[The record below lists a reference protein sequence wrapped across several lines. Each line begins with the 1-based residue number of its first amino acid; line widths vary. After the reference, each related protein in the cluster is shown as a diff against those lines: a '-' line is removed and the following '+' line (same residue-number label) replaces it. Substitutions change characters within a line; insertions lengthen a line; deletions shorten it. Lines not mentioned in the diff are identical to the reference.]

1 MGLSARMYTRVA
13 LAALALVSV
22 AVAIP
27 IDTSASAGD
36 AVLRIPLTKTTS
48 VRTLAKT
55 NGLTLDNVP
64 SRLESFA
71 SGGLVPLVDFSD
83 AQYYGTVDI
92 GTPAQSFKVVLDTGS
107 SNLWVPS
114 KHCALLNLAC
124 KLHAK
129 YDSSKSS
136 TYKKNGTNFSIK
148 YGSGSMT
155 GFLSQDTVS
164 LGGITVP
171 DQTIAEAVHEP
182 GVSFIVAKFDGL
194 LGMGWPSISVDG
206 AIPPFTNMVNQNLV
220 AKPLFSVF
228 LSKDPWSSVGGE
240 FLLGGIDS
248 KYYTGDISY
257 VPLSNTTYWQ
267 FEMESVLVG
276 GKASGCTNGCK
287 AIADTGT
294 SLLAGPTAEVEVIQ
308 KAIGATPL
316 MKGEYTVDCSKISSM
331 PNVDFKL
338 AGKSYT
344 LTPQQYVLQVSG
356 QCLSG
361 FMGID
366 LPPHLGSM
374 WILGDVFLSSYY
386 TVFDYGNKQV
396 GFATATQ

>member
-1 MGLSARMYTRVA
+1 MGLSASMYTRVA

-114 KHCALLNLAC
+114 KHCALLNIAC

-136 TYKKNGTNFSIK
+136 TYKKNGTDFSIK

-164 LGGITVP
+164 LGGITVQ

-182 GVSFIVAKFDGL
+182 GVSFVVAKFDGL
-194 LGMGWPSISVDG
+194 LGMGWPSISV
-206 AIPPFTNMVNQNLV
+206 
-220 AKPLFSVF
+220 
-228 LSKDPWSSVGGE
+228 GGE
-240 FLLGGIDS
+240 FLLGGVDS

-396 GFATATQ
+396 GFATAKQ

>member
-1 MGLSARMYTRVA
+1 VA
-13 LAALALVSV
+13 VVALALVGA

-27 IDTSASAGD
+27 IDTSVSAGD
-36 AVLRIPLTKTTS
+36 AVIRIPLTKTAS
-48 VRTLAKT
+48 ARTIAKN
-55 NGLTLDNVP
+55 NGLALDSVP

-83 AQYYGTVDI
+83 AQYFGTVDI
-92 GTPAQSFKVVLDTGS
+92 GTPAQTFKVVLDTGS

-114 KHCALLNLAC
+114 KSCAFLNIAC
-124 KLHAK
+124 KIHTK

-136 TYKKNGTNFSIK
+136 TYKKNGTAFSIK
-148 YGSGSMT
+148 YGSGAMT
-155 GFLSQDTVS
+155 GFLSQDTVT

-171 DQTIAEAVHEP
+171 GQTLAEAVHEP
-182 GVSFIVAKFDGL
+182 GVAFIAAKFDGL
-194 LGMGWPSISVDG
+194 LGMGWPSIAVDG
-206 AIPPFTNMVNQNLV
+206 AVPPFTNMVNQNLV

-228 LSKDPWSSVGGE
+228 LSKDASSSVGGE
-240 FLLGGIDS
+240 FLLGGIDT

-257 VPLSNTTYWQ
+257 VPLTNTTYWE
-267 FEMESVLVG
+267 FDMASVVVG
-276 GKASGCTNGCK
+276 GKATGCSNGCK

-294 SLLAGPTAEVEVIQ
+294 SLLAGPTAEVELIQ

-331 PNVDFKL
+331 PNVEFKI
-338 AGKSYT
+338 AGKTYT
-344 LTPQQYVLQVSG
+344 LTPNQYVLQVSG

-366 LPPHLGSM
+366 LPAHLGSM

-396 GFATATQ
+396 GFATAKQ